1 MRLEELKERM
11 LERVEDESEY
21 LKEELEILQQET
33 GVLPHACE
41 YGSLPLRG
49 RRKDHVDVEC
59 I

>member
-33 GVLPHACE
+33 GALPYVLGIALFHCRVGAE
-41 YGSLPLRG
+41 TM
-49 RRKDHVDVEC
+49 
-59 I
+59 